1 MDPNPSTISELESE
15 LQKSFVVLRELEE
28 RGELPRELK
37 SLLALAPPD
46 GASVHVSLRQRDTGR
61 QLRTSGPVQAW
72 TPRACG
78 VWVIYEVAQGLGGIG
93 GPQPRTIEGSGNPLL
108 DFISALDHVEK
119 DPHLHFVSLKWFR
132 DTYLPKRGYDW
143 ANDPDLPRQMVHEA
157 AEAEMILTSKVP
169 NPKTPEFPVTTIQL
183 NRTHPKVQRMLE
195 SLAPKPAPVP
205 IVPPGT
211 PPAPKAVVAVEPEQD
226 EESAPAPKK
235 APRKKGSAGE
245 GPREKPVKA

>member
-15 LQKSFVVLRELEE
+15 LQKSLSALRELEE
-28 RGELPRELK
+28 RGALPRELK
-37 SLLALAPPD
+37 ALLALAPPD

-61 QLRTSGPVQAW
+61 QLRTSGPFQSWA
-72 TPRACG
+72 PRACG
-78 VWVIYEVAQGLGGIG
+78 AWVIYEVAQGLGGLS

-183 NRTHPKVQRMLE
+183 NRSHPKVQRMLE
-195 SLAPKPAPVP
+195 SLAPKPAP
-205 IVPPGT
+205 
-211 PPAPKAVVAVEPEQD
+211 
-226 EESAPAPKK
+226 SAPAAEASTGESETAADPSDESSPTPKK
-235 APRKKGSAGE
+235 TRRKGSAGE

>member
-1 MDPNPSTISELESE
+1 MDPHPSTISDLESE
-15 LQKSFVVLRELEE
+15 LQRSFSVLRELDE
-28 RGELPRELK
+28 RGALPRELK
-37 SLLALAPPD
+37 ALLALAPPD

-61 QLRTSGPVQAW
+61 QLRTSGPSQSWA
-72 TPRACG
+72 PRACG
-78 VWVIYEVAQGLGGIG
+78 VWVVYEVAQGLGGLG
-93 GPQPRTIEGSGNPLL
+93 GPQPRTIEGSGTPLL

-183 NRTHPKVQRMLE
+183 NRSHPKVQRMLE
-195 SLAPKPAPVP
+195 SLAPKPAPAP
-205 IVPPGT
+205 AAAGPA
-211 PPAPKAVVAVEPEQD
+211 PAPKAAEPASEG
-226 EESAPAPKK
+226 ESAPSPKK
-235 APRKKGSAGE
+235 PARRKPSAGE

>member
-1 MDPNPSTISELESE
+1 MDPHPTTISDLESE
-15 LQKSFVVLRELEE
+15 LQKSITSLRELDE
-28 RGELPRELK
+28 RGELPLELK
-37 SLLALAPPD
+37 ALLALTPPD

-61 QLRTSGPVQAW
+61 QLRLGGPVQSWA
-72 TPRACG
+72 PRACG
-78 VWVIYEVAQGLGGIG
+78 VWVIYEVAQGLGGLS

-108 DFISALDHVEK
+108 DFITALDHVEK

-183 NRTHPKVQRMLE
+183 NRAHPKVQRMLE
-195 SLAPKPAPVP
+195 SLAPKP
-205 IVPPGT
+205 PPLPLI
-211 PPAPKAVVAVEPEQD
+211 PPTPKAAEPD
-226 EESAPAPKK
+226 SESAPALKK
-235 APRKKGSAGE
+235 TRRRGTAGE
-245 GPREKPVKA
+245 GPKEKSVKA

>member
-1 MDPNPSTISELESE
+1 MDPNPSTISDLESE
-15 LQKSFVVLRELEE
+15 LQRSFSSLRELEE
-28 RGELPRELK
+28 RGALPRELK
-37 SLLALAPPD
+37 ALLALAPPD

-61 QLRTSGPVQAW
+61 QLRTSGPFQSWA
-72 TPRACG
+72 PRACG
-78 VWVIYEVAQGLGGIG
+78 AWVIYEVAQGLGGLS

-183 NRTHPKVQRMLE
+183 NRSHPKVQRMLE
-195 SLAPKPAPVP
+195 SLAPKPAP
-205 IVPPGT
+205 T
-211 PPAPKAVVAVEPEQD
+211 PVISASEPRNSEPESAAESSD
-226 EESAPAPKK
+226 ESSPAPKK
-235 APRKKGSAGE
+235 TRRKGSAGE

>member
-15 LQKSFVVLRELEE
+15 LQKSFSALRELDE
-28 RGELPRELK
+28 RGALPRELK
-37 SLLALAPPD
+37 ALLALSPPD

-61 QLRTSGPVQAW
+61 QLRTSGPFQSWA
-72 TPRACG
+72 PRACG
-78 VWVIYEVAQGLGGIG
+78 AWVVYEVAQGLGGLS

-183 NRTHPKVQRMLE
+183 NRSHPKVQRMLE
-195 SLAPKPAPVP
+195 SLAPKPAPTPSVP
-205 IVPPGT
+205 
-211 PPAPKAVVAVEPEQD
+211 AAEQSAVETETATESS
-226 EESAPAPKK
+226 EESSAAPKK
-235 APRKKGSAGE
+235 ARRKGSAGE

>member
-15 LQKSFVVLRELEE
+15 LQKSLSALRELEE
-28 RGELPRELK
+28 RGALPRELK
-37 SLLALAPPD
+37 ALLVLAPPD

-61 QLRTSGPVQAW
+61 QLRTSGPFQSWA
-72 TPRACG
+72 PRACG
-78 VWVIYEVAQGLGGIG
+78 AWVVYEVAQGLGGLG

-183 NRTHPKVQRMLE
+183 NRSHPKVQRMLE
-195 SLAPKPAPVP
+195 SLAPKPAPTP
-205 IVPPGT
+205 I
-211 PPAPKAVVAVEPEQD
+211 
-226 EESAPAPKK
+226 APAAESKPEDIEPAAESSDESSPSPKK
-235 APRKKGSAGE
+235 VRRKGSAGE